1 MQYLVAMLAAIA
13 VYLHCYRDI
22 VRAQRIICEIKTQMN
37 DEKFWDKLEQLAQRI
52 TQIEIKLAR
61 IEARMAMIFA
71 GIGVGIQVIF
81 KVMWP

>member
-1 MQYLVAMLAAIA
+1 
-13 VYLHCYRDI
+13 
-22 VRAQRIICEIKTQMN
+22 MN
-37 DEKFWDKLEQLAQRI
+37 DEKFWDKLDSLGQRI

-61 IEARMAMIFA
+61 IEARMAVIFA

>member
-1 MQYLVAMLAAIA
+1 MQYLVATLAAVA
-13 VYLHCYRDI
+13 VYLYCYRDI
-22 VRAQRIICEIKTQMN
+22 VRAQRIICQIKAQM
-37 DEKFWDKLEQLAQRI
+37 DDKTFWDKLDQLGHRI

-71 GIGVGIQVIF
+71 GIGVGIQIVF